1 MRPGT
6 GAKRRTTPRAGGRCA
21 RGSRGRRAL
30 GAHYKDVGS
39 ETHVHSVAPMSPER
53 VDDREEISV
62 RSLGPIVASR
72 LLGNTFIRFPYV
84 LLSTLAAGLGI
95 SVSAATA
102 ILGVRELGGL
112 ATPLAGRLAD
122 RGHERTTMVTAAA
135 LCGACCIG
143 IAAGGGVAVF
153 AVLMLVSGA
162 MKISADTA
170 QSAWVSHRIPFSR
183 RARAMGILE
192 TSWPLAFLLGVPVC
206 ALVTDRWGWRA
217 PFLGL
222 GLGMFVT
229 AGWVWLRTPA
239 DHPEH
244 HDQRTARWRPPARAR
259 PLLAYAALQ
268 PFAQML
274 LFSVAGAWFADDLG
288 FDITGLGLTAVAI
301 GSAELIGTAIPTV
314 TGDRLGVRRMAIAGM
329 LVAVPA
335 SACLVLVDGSRWWG
349 LGLVV
354 LAGVGFEMSFVAAL
368 PMITEVDPD
377 ARASMVGTVFAT
389 ATLSRAVSSAVAGI
403 LFTAGGIGATGFVT
417 AGVGLGAIWSLQR
430 VRNHR

>member
-1 MRPGT
+1 MPPLR
-6 GAKRRTTPRAGGRCA
+6 
-21 RGSRGRRAL
+21 
-30 GAHYKDVGS
+30 VG
-39 ETHVHSVAPMSPER
+39 
-53 VDDREEISV
+53 DREEISV

-84 LLSTLAAGLGI
+84 LLSTMAAGLGI
-95 SVSAATA
+95 SVSATTA

-112 ATPLAGRLAD
+112 ASPLAGRLAD
-122 RGHERTTMVTAAA
+122 RGHERTTMVAAAA
-135 LCGACCIG
+135 LCGACCLG

-153 AVLMLVSGA
+153 VALMLVSGA
-162 MKISADTA
+162 VKISADTA
-170 QSAWVSHRIPFSR
+170 QSAWVSHRVPFRR

-192 TSWPLAFLLGVPVC
+192 TSWSLAFLVGVPVC
-206 ALVTDRWGWRA
+206 AIATDRWGWRA

-229 AGWVWLRTPA
+229 AAWVWVRTPP
-239 DHPEH
+239 DNPEL
-244 HDQRTARWRPPARAR
+244 HDEPTRRWRPPPRAR

-274 LFSVAGAWFADDLG
+274 LFAVAGAWFADDLG
-288 FDITGLGLTAVAI
+288 FDVAGLGLTAIAI
-301 GSAELIGTAIPTV
+301 GTAELIGTAIPTV
-314 TGDRLGVRRMAIAGM
+314 GGDRLGVRRVAIAGM
-329 LVAVPA
+329 AVAVPA
-335 SACLVLVDGSRWWG
+335 SACLVLVDGSRWLG

-354 LAGVGFEMSFVAAL
+354 LAGVGFEISFVAAL
-368 PMITEVDPD
+368 PMITEVDPES
-377 ARASMVGTVFAT
+377 RASMVGAVFAT
-389 ATLSRAVSSAVAGI
+389 ATLARAVSSAVAGI